1 MLWHSFPE
9 LWGIEPRKGPGQWGQ
24 KEPQLMR
31 WDQNGCRLVAL
42 LREEGAGDPFIPDAS
57 KREECAE
64 TNMSPFLV
72 SPPRCAVPS
81 ANTWAGPRS
90 LALPPLHLFFLPPTS
105 TCLLADSECWVPRAF
120 LSRWGSGRGR
130 PPGHGPLCPHTLL
143 CSPFAHAATMPRSA
157 LGKAPRVGWRSCDL
171 SATSLVPSFPRT
183 LEQRLPVHGP
193 RCPAERPRFG
203 AGVGGVVHPAWAF
216 SWKLSFLKGPCF
228 LITAIDACALVT
240 A

>member
-1 MLWHSFPE
+1 MAFLPRALGDRAQKGTGAVRTKRTTVNEVGPEWLSPCRTSERGGSWGSIYPRRQQTGRMCRNEHVSFPR
-9 LWGIEPRKGPGQWGQ
+9 LA
-24 KEPQLMR
+24 PQM
-31 WDQNGCRLVAL
+31 CRSLCEHL
-42 LREEGAGDPFIPDAS
+42 GR
-57 KREECAE
+57 
-64 TNMSPFLV
+64 
-72 SPPRCAVPS
+72 
-81 ANTWAGPRS
+81 PRS

-120 LSRWGSGRGR
+120 LSRWGSGGR

-143 CSPFAHAATMPRSA
+143 CSPFAHAATTPRFA

-171 SATSLVPSFPRT
+171 SATSLIPSFPRT

>member
-31 WDQNGCRLVAL
+31 WDQNGCRPVAL

-120 LSRWGSGRGR
+120 LSWWGSGGGVLLGTARCVPTLYCALHLHTQPRRHVPPSVKLPELADRVATSPPLLSFRLFHARWNSTCRSTGPGVLLSGPGLEPVLVGLFIPRGR
-130 PPGHGPLCPHTLL
+130 SHGN
-143 CSPFAHAATMPRSA
+143 
-157 LGKAPRVGWRSCDL
+157 
-171 SATSLVPSFPRT
+171 
-183 LEQRLPVHGP
+183 
-193 RCPAERPRFG
+193 
-203 AGVGGVVHPAWAF
+203 
-216 SWKLSFLKGPCF
+216 
-228 LITAIDACALVT
+228 
-240 A
+240 